1 MKIIEIIEENT
12 VKLNETAQDDLDM
25 AQMSQ
30 AIMFK
35 LNSGKVGK
43 FQKYLDRVSTGTSTI
58 DDVKKGLK
66 LGVLGKFINLAN
78 PNNNYIKELLDT
90 VKLVVKP
97 YLPGADGEYKRTTKE
112 IVIVID
118 INWLQYQ
125 EPVKSTLIHE
135 LRHALD
141 DIKSNEKFYRR
152 HGRGP
157 YTAYRGQDQH
167 DIPWQTRPG
176 EWGAAYSELTQALYA
191 HLLKLKSLTPKT
203 YLEIDNRYI
212 KRMVVEFL
220 NKFQNIGNPFPEKAK
235 DPNYRR
241 MFNRLYNFSI
251 SALQILDH
259 PAGGTP
265 PAPVPAAEPDAVPMT
280 QNTKRYEKKF
290 PQKAFNLL
298 NQNRM
303 NIYTQEDA
311 KAAGVQM
318 ICLVNAKGLTGYYRR
333 LGVSGIDELKSKNL
347 QTYAIVLLIEK
358 FVTKFDDKAVFYGNL
373 GDGKNVIASS
383 GQKAWIPSLLLNE
396 IVKISEFPTQ
406 RRNQR

>member
-43 FQKYLDRVSTGTSTI
+43 FQKYLDRVSTGTITL

-78 PNNNYIKELLDT
+78 PNNNSIKELLDT
-90 VKLVVKP
+90 VKLIV
-97 YLPGADGEYKRTTKE
+97 LPRLPDHSGEYRSTTKTKE
-112 IVIVID
+112 IVIVINK
-118 INWLQYQ
+118 NWLQNQ
-125 EPVKSTLIHE
+125 ETIKSTLIHE

-141 DIKSNEKFYRR
+141 DIKSNKKYYRR

-157 YTAYRGQDQH
+157 YSAYRGPDQN
-167 DIPWQTRPG
+167 DVPWENRPG
-176 EWGAAYSELTQALYA
+176 EWGAVYTQITQALYA
-191 HLLKLKSLTPKT
+191 HLLKLKSRTPKT

-220 NKFQNIGNPFPEKAK
+220 NNFHGLGNPFEYGAA

-241 MFNRLYNFSI
+241 MFKRLYNFSI

-259 PAGGTP
+259 LAGGTP
-265 PAPVPAAEPDAVPMT
+265 PAPVPAAEPDAAPMT

-290 PQKAFNLL
+290 PQEAFNLL

-318 ICLVNAKGLTGYYRR
+318 ICVVKDDKAIQLFFERIKIR
-333 LGVSGIDELKSKNL
+333 GIDITPEEQSSLHALEKIATKL
-347 QTYAIVLLIEK
+347 QR
-358 FVTKFDDKAVFYGNL
+358 KAVFYGNF
-373 GDGKNVIASS
+373 GDGKSVITSS
-383 GQKAWIPSLLLNE
+383 GQKVWIPNVLLYE
-396 IVKISEFPTQ
+396 ILKISEFPTQ